1 MILQAFFLRP
11 AQRRPLRFLL
21 TALGVAIG
29 AASVVATV
37 LACQAAVRSMEED
50 IMELAGRTRLEISRP
65 GDLDEQLLGQLRRFA
80 RDAVFAP
87 VLDERVLVPK
97 INDLVRFFGLDLLSD
112 DLVRGLELEQNQ
124 SFGENEFSRLLR
136 GEGVLLP
143 APLAKQIGAS
153 AGETIELA
161 LRSERRQIYVIGLFT
176 PPDGSSAWDRVIVA
190 DIAYAQKLFGRAGRI
205 DRIELMPRKGVSVKG
220 LRASLRE
227 ALPDEYRVEQP
238 DDRADQTNRM
248 VSALRFNL
256 TALSGISLL
265 VGGVLVATTLYTSV
279 VQRRDWIAMLRS
291 LGASKSQLAFAV
303 LTEAAAIG
311 VVGGLVGAVG
321 GYFGAQAALSSVR
334 ATMSVIVR
342 DAPQSEIVWQPWLV
356 WLGAGLGTLT
366 SMASAFGPLLEA
378 WKTPPLQALNAE
390 RPEYRQSKSYRKPL
404 LVAFGL
410 IVATFL
416 LSLAPPIYDLPYAA
430 LGASL
435 AILAALIVLM
445 GPMLDAC
452 AALAHRIYRGPYT
465 STMQLAFAGLI
476 AGRNRSAWAA
486 GAIGVSVALA
496 VGMSIMVTSFRQTI
510 VDWTEQGLRSD
521 IWIRSV
527 SSQTGLPSGRLAPE
541 ALEIVHTLFDDDQI
555 DAFHMGEAYINGQK
569 ITLAAGEFSI
579 VQKRGGVPFRNGR
592 DSKKVFAETLR
603 THGAIVNEALSRKFG
618 VGEGDVVELQTR
630 GGMVQRRIVG
640 VYYDYSSHEGTMIID
655 RNDFLALNPD
665 DGPQGISLFLPPD
678 ADLNAAREKLRQA
691 FAGKWFIEVFLNREL
706 KQEILKIFERTF
718 AITAVLQAIAS
729 LVAAIAV
736 VTVLFALANE
746 RKQDLS
752 LLRILGSTRW
762 QTAKLVLWKA
772 GILGAI
778 GGAGG
783 LAAGAVVGVILV
795 KVVNLQ
801 SFRWS
806 LQLIWPISDLAL
818 LYAIVVAACAL
829 AGAFPA
835 WIVAKR
841 NLQAVIRDDA

>member
-1 MILQAFFLRP
+1 
-11 AQRRPLRFLL
+11 
-21 TALGVAIG
+21 
-29 AASVVATV
+29 
-37 LACQAAVRSMEED
+37 
-50 IMELAGRTRLEISRP
+50 
-65 GDLDEQLLGQLRRFA
+65 
-80 RDAVFAP
+80 
-87 VLDERVLVPK
+87 
-97 INDLVRFFGLDLLSD
+97 
-112 DLVRGLELEQNQ
+112 
-124 SFGENEFSRLLR
+124 
-136 GEGVLLP
+136 
-143 APLAKQIGAS
+143 
-153 AGETIELA
+153 
-161 LRSERRQIYVIGLFT
+161 
-176 PPDGSSAWDRVIVA
+176 
-190 DIAYAQKLFGRAGRI
+190 
-205 DRIELMPRKGVSVKG
+205 
-220 LRASLRE
+220 
-227 ALPDEYRVEQP
+227 
-238 DDRADQTNRM
+238 
-248 VSALRFNL
+248 
-256 TALSGISLL
+256 
-265 VGGVLVATTLYTSV
+265 
-279 VQRRDWIAMLRS
+279 
-291 LGASKSQLAFAV
+291 
-303 LTEAAAIG
+303 
-311 VVGGLVGAVG
+311 
-321 GYFGAQAALSSVR
+321 
-334 ATMSVIVR
+334 
-342 DAPQSEIVWQPWLV
+342 
-356 WLGAGLGTLT
+356 
-366 SMASAFGPLLEA
+366 
-378 WKTPPLQALNAE
+378 
-390 RPEYRQSKSYRKPL
+390 
-404 LVAFGL
+404 
-410 IVATFL
+410 
-416 LSLAPPIYDLPYAA
+416 A

-452 AALAHRIYRGPYT
+452 AALAHRIHRGPYT

-476 AGRNRSAWAA
+476 AGRNRAAWAA

-569 ITLAAGEFSI
+569 VTLAAGEFAI
-579 VQKRGGVPFRNGR
+579 VQKRGGVPFRDGR
-592 DSKKVFAETLR
+592 DSKEVFAETLR

-618 VGEGDVVELQTR
+618 VGEGDMVELQTR
-630 GGMVQRRIVG
+630 GGVIQRRIVG

-718 AITAVLQAIAS
+718 AITAALQAIAS

-736 VTVLFALANE
+736 VTVLFALVNE

-806 LQLIWPISDLAL
+806 LQLIWPIGDLAL

-835 WIVAKR
+835 WIVAK
-841 NLQAVIRDDA
+841 